1 MRDTLDYTD
10 RAGETGI
17 LVSLDQE
24 RAFDRVN
31 RSFLMTL
38 LEHYGFGP
46 SFCNC
51 IRTLY
56 NGAYMRIL
64 VNDFLS
70 NLVPLHRG
78 VWQGDALSLML
89 YILCVEVLACK
100 VRDSPDI
107 DGFLLPGAGGI
118 QFKVGQYADDT
129 TTIVK
134 NDRSLFSLFRAISAK
149 LNVSKTEAMWLGA
162 WKDRQDKPLGLR
174 WVQKMKILG
183 VVFGIVDVNRD
194 NWEPRLSKLDKSLSL
209 WKSRSLSLIGKVLI
223 LNILG

>member
-1 MRDTLDYTD
+1 
-10 RAGETGI
+10 
-17 LVSLDQE
+17 
-24 RAFDRVN
+24 
-31 RSFLMTL
+31 MTL

-70 NLVPLHRG
+70 NPVPLHRG
-78 VWQGDALSLML
+78 VRQGDALSPML
-89 YILCVEVLACK
+89 YILSVEVLACK

-129 TTIVK
+129 TAIVK
-134 NDRSLFSLFRAISAK
+134 NDRSLVSLFRAISLYEGGTGAK
-149 LNVSKTEAMWLGA
+149 LSVSKTEAMWLGA
-162 WKDRQDKPLGLR
+162 WKDRQDKPLGLK
-174 WVQKMKILG
+174 WVQKMKFSGLSSVQLICIVIIGNL
-183 VVFGIVDVNRD
+183 VV
-194 NWEPRLSKLDKSLSL
+194 KT
-209 WKSRSLSLIGKVLI
+209 
-223 LNILG
+223 